1 MSAGFRCKQFYVAH
15 DACAMKVGTDAL
27 LLGAWAEV
35 PAAMLPDTPQEKPQT
50 STILDI
56 GCGTGILSL
65 MLAQRTTS
73 AVMLDAVELDNAAA
87 TQAKDNVRQSPWADR
102 VRVIERDILT
112 YPDSCDHPHRRRYQL
127 IISNP
132 PFFADALVSKDQQ
145 RAKARHTDSLSFAD
159 LLATATMLLA
169 EDGVFSLILPCDP
182 AEQLLQLALASG
194 WYLQRHTLVS
204 TLPGKAPIRTLF
216 SLRRSQQLI
225 APTPI
230 PTSPDEA
237 QNMDEDTLVIHQ
249 ADGSY
254 SEQYRWLLRDFYLKF

>member
-35 PAAMLPDTPQEKPQT
+35 PAAIPLNTTQEKPQT

-73 AVMLDAVELDNAAA
+73 AVMLDAVELDSAAA
-87 TQAKDNVRQSPWADR
+87 TQAKANVRQSPWADR
-102 VRVIERDILT
+102 IRVIERDILT

-132 PFFADALVSKDQQ
+132 PFFAAALVSKDEQ

-159 LLATATMLLA
+159 LLATAALLLA
-169 EDGVFSLILPCDP
+169 EEGVFSLILPCE
-182 AEQLLQLALASG
+182 AAQQLLQLAYASG
-194 WYLQRHTLVS
+194 WYLQRRTLVS

-216 SLRRSQQLI
+216 SLSRSNQPE
-225 APTPI
+225 AVPTQVQ
-230 PTSPDEA
+230 PD
-237 QNMDEDTLVIHQ
+237 QVQKSDSLTIHQ